1 MNIDP
6 GSVVSVEIAATPSGA
21 AARKTLIRVCRKDPR
36 VARQHRQQKSTRP
49 SLQEWIRGGRF
60 WHHRMKSK
68 PAIKLDAGERYT
80 VNATVDVIR
89 DLESVERYVKVTA
102 T

>member
-6 GSVVSVEIAATPSGA
+6 GSVVSVEIAATPRSA

-36 VARQHRQQKSTRP
+36 IAKQHRQQKRTRP
-49 SLQEWIRGGRF
+49 SLQEWIRGGRY
-60 WHHRMKSK
+60 WHHQMKSK
-68 PAIKLDAGERYT
+68 PGIKLDPGERYT

-89 DLESVERYVKVTA
+89 DLQSVERYVKVTP

>member
-6 GSVVSVEIAATPSGA
+6 GSVVSVEIAATPRGA

-36 VARQHRQQKSTRP
+36 IANQHRQQKSTRP
-49 SLQEWIRGGRF
+49 SRRDWIRGGRY
-60 WHHRMKSK
+60 WHHQMKSK
-68 PAIKLDAGERYT
+68 PPFKLAPGERYT

-89 DLESVERYVKVTA
+89 DLESVERFIKVTPC
-102 T
+102 

>member
-6 GSVVSVEIAATPSGA
+6 GSVVSVEIAATPRSA

-36 VARQHRQQKSTRP
+36 IARKHRQQKSTRP
-49 SLQEWIRGGRF
+49 SWQDWIRGGRF
-60 WHHRMKSK
+60 WHHQMKSK
-68 PAIKLDAGERYT
+68 PAIKLDPGERYT

-89 DLESVERYVKVTA
+89 DLQSVERFIKVTPS
-102 T
+102 

>member
-21 AARKTLIRVCRKDPR
+21 AAQKTLIRVCRKDPR